1 LALTIEW
8 KFSSEPGNPGL
19 GFFFSK
25 AIILAIKSSTMPA
38 TSTAQKLKVKEGYTL
53 LTINAPADFKTN
65 LGAFPAGVK
74 ISGSAKTFNQVHWFV
89 KDKAQMEEE
98 MKQVLALVK
107 EDMVCWIYYPKR
119 TSKIQTDLT
128 RDKGWNELLKHDM
141 QWISLI
147 SFDETW
153 SAFGMRQKTEKDK
166 KKEAQ
171 PKEREI
177 FKYIDAQ
184 KKLIYLPANFAAAL
198 KKNKKQEAFFNSL
211 SFTNRKEYVE
221 WIVTAKREETRATR
235 IKESIERLGREW
247 KNPANR

>member
-1 LALTIEW
+1 
-8 KFSSEPGNPGL
+8 
-19 GFFFSK
+19 
-25 AIILAIKSSTMPA
+25 MPA
-38 TSTAQKLKVKEGYTL
+38 TSTAQKLRIKENYTL
-53 LTINAPADFKTN
+53 IAINAPADFKKN
-65 LGAFPAGVK
+65 LGLLPDGIK
-74 ISGSAKTFNQVHWFV
+74 ISSSSKNYNQVHWFV
-89 KDKAQMEEE
+89 KDQAQMKEELNN
-98 MKQVLALVK
+98 VLSLVK
-107 EDMVCWIYYPKR
+107 DDVVCWIFYPKG

-128 RDKGWNELLKHDM
+128 RDKGWDELLKHEEM

-147 SFDETW
+147 SFNDTW
-153 SAFGMRQKTEKDK
+153 SAFGMRLKSEADK

-184 KKLIYLPANFAAAL
+184 KKIIYLPDDFAAAL
-198 KKNKKQEAFFNSL
+198 KKAKKQEAFFNSL

-235 IKESIERLGREW
+235 VKESIERLEKEW